1 LIKNVK
7 AINIKFNLIKN
18 IKIIKDYFNINFMIK
33 WEFAELNIEFIE
45 SGVKFI
51 ELVVNSLEFEREL
64 YLSAQYILIYYIL

>member
-1 LIKNVK
+1 MIKNVK